1 MGCCAPTANS
11 FSVIHDTCWPSGS
24 LKSVARVL
32 RGGVRGI
39 GKRLV
44 TTPRTREPQN
54 ESRGSQ
60 LEISGQNTRRP
71 TRFPVPGRWKSV
83 PAHTCWRSQ
92 KPPFSDETGRNRGDF
107 PSFKIEASLASP
119 VWGFQAENFG
129 VPTAKIHEKSWA
141 WNSYVFWPF
150 CRQKEGPLVL

>member
-1 MGCCAPTANS
+1 VGCCAPTANS

-71 TRFPVPGRWKSV
+71 TRVGARKNPLFRTK
-83 PAHTCWRSQ
+83 R
-92 KPPFSDETGRNRGDF
+92 DEIGVLFF
-107 PSFKIEASLASP
+107 PSFKIEAEHLTP
-119 VWGFQAENFG
+119 HPFG
-129 VPTAKIHEKSWA
+129 DSSA
-141 WNSYVFWPF
+141 
-150 CRQKEGPLVL
+150 